1 MVRDTSISSRIFGIV
16 VHLFVFVVLIATLY
30 PILHIASVSL
40 SEDVPVRG
48 NDVKFFPIG
57 INLRAYQL
65 ILSSPT
71 IPNSFKNSVFYTSL
85 GTVINMLMT
94 ATMAYALSKK
104 RLAFR
109 GFFTLMVVITFFFS
123 GGLIPTFLLV
133 KFLGMYNTV
142 WALVIPGA
150 IATWN
155 LIILRTFFQTLSPDL
170 EDSAFIDGANDITV
184 FFRIMLPISQAAV
197 ATIALFYAVGH
208 WNSWFPAVIYLSKVK
223 KYPLQVLLRQI
234 VIMNQMTE
242 ALMARGEMMA
252 AQAEFEQQQLE
263 EVFVIVDRIRFATL
277 FISIVP
283 MLVLYPFLQKYFV
296 KGLMIGSIKG

>member
-1 MVRDTSISSRIFGIV
+1 MVKDTSTSGRIYGAV
-16 VHLFVFVVLIATLY
+16 VHIFVFVVLIATLY

-48 NDVKFFPIG
+48 NQVKFFPIG
-57 INLRAYQL
+57 LNFRAYQL
-65 ILSSPT
+65 LLTSPT
-71 IPNSFKNSVFYTSL
+71 IPNSFKNSVFYTVL
-85 GTVINMLMT
+85 GTLVNMVMT
-94 ATMAYALSKK
+94 TTMAYALSKK

-109 GFFTLMVVITFFFS
+109 GFFTVIVVITFFFS

-133 KFLGMYNTV
+133 KSLGMYNTV
-142 WALVIPGA
+142 WALAIPGA

-155 LIILRTFFQTLSPDL
+155 LIILRTFFQTLSPDI
-170 EDSAFIDGANDITV
+170 EESAFIDGASDITV

-252 AQAEFEQQQLE
+252 AQAEFELRQAE
-263 EVFVIVDRIRFATL
+263 EAIVIVDRIKYATL
-277 FISIVP
+277 FISIIP
-283 MLVLYPFLQKYFV
+283 MLVLYPFLQKYFI